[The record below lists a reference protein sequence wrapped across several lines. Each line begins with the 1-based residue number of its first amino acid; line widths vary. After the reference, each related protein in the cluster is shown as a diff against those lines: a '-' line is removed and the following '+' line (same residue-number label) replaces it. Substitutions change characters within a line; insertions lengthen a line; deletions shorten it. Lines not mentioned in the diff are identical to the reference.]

1 MVNIKISLL
10 VWPNHNLVSQVFSIA
25 TFDPPKYDFFFFL
38 SIFYSYNNEEENSNA
53 CYSNKE
59 EDSILS

>member
-1 MVNIKISLL
+1 MIF
-10 VWPNHNLVSQVFSIA
+10 FS
-25 TFDPPKYDFFFFL
+25 

-59 EDSILS
+59 EDSMLSWATRPFTLKFGLK